1 MVYKRALIFRE
12 SDFAVGDFSA
22 LHHYLLVWLAI
33 VTSPR
38 GGAQLDLWLG
48 AMTAM
53 DLVPLAAALAAVW
66 SSGEEKI

>member
-1 MVYKRALIFRE
+1 MVNTRE
-12 SDFAVGDFSA
+12 GDFAVREFSA
-22 LHHYLLVWLAI
+22 LHHYLLVWVAI

-53 DLVPLAAALAAVW
+53 DLVPLASALALVW